1 MCRVH
6 HRIPERRFR
15 RSPRQS
21 GLACRAKRARHSG
34 GFRQFSHACDGSC
47 CELAVDADGIRGR
60 HHDDRPAIGLFW
72 GQAAIWRWQAHCPRP
87 GSRRPCAFPDAFGLA
102 EGARLSPGD
111 DEPVAEHRRPIRHGF
126 DTRHY
131 STDRQ
136 KGGSGRP
143 RFRNAARGGDRRS
156 PQGSRVRH
164 RRPQCAARPRSAA
177 RHSRPFRLVRLV
189 AVSCHDH
196 VAATAARHPN
206 RIDRNGRRIAMSA
219 SAALDLASIPE
230 RIQSEVQRAIQ
241 RSIKGVEYIASSG
254 PSLGSTP
261 KNILHVR
268 GHMNLYHYR
277 PIADEIYR
285 VPILIVMATTNR
297 GYILDMVP
305 GQSFIEFLLKRGY
318 DVYML
323 DWTPPKPEEKGLRM
337 EDYVLDFIPDCIRR
351 VQQDSGE
358 QDVSVIGYCFGGV
371 LSVLYGSIF
380 HDGPMK
386 NLICFTTPID
396 FREMKLFSNF
406 SDRRYFDVDKLVDSV
421 GNVPGDMIMT
431 SFDML
436 RPASRA
442 AGQVQ
447 LWENIWNDEY
457 VKSYRMFDRW
467 ATDTLPLAG
476 EYFRQITKE
485 LMWDNKLYNDVMSV
499 GGRKADISKIKVPI
513 LHAVAEHD
521 HIVPY
526 DAAKPLIE
534 KIGSA
539 DKEEVMLKGGHVS
552 LVAGANAI
560 KRLWPKL
567 DSWLGE
573 RST

>member
-1 MCRVH
+1 M
-6 HRIPERRFR
+6 
-15 RSPRQS
+15 
-21 GLACRAKRARHSG
+21 
-34 GFRQFSHACDGSC
+34 
-47 CELAVDADGIRGR
+47 
-60 HHDDRPAIGLFW
+60 
-72 GQAAIWRWQAHCPRP
+72 
-87 GSRRPCAFPDAFGLA
+87 
-102 EGARLSPGD
+102 
-111 DEPVAEHRRPIRHGF
+111 
-126 DTRHY
+126 
-131 STDRQ
+131 
-136 KGGSGRP
+136 
-143 RFRNAARGGDRRS
+143 
-156 PQGSRVRH
+156 
-164 RRPQCAARPRSAA
+164 SAA
-177 RHSRPFRLVRLV
+177 AP
-189 AVSCHDH
+189 
-196 VAATAARHPN
+196 
-206 RIDRNGRRIAMSA
+206 
-219 SAALDLASIPE
+219 LDLASIPD

-241 RSIKGVEYIASSG
+241 RSIKGVEYFASSG
-254 PSLGSTP
+254 PALGSTQ
-261 KNILHVR
+261 KDILHVR
-268 GHMNLYHYR
+268 GTMNLYHYR
-277 PIADEIYR
+277 PLSDEIYR

-323 DWTPPKPEEKGLRM
+323 DWTAPKPEEKSLRM
-337 EDYVLDFIPDCIRR
+337 EDYVLDFIPDCIGQ
-351 VQQDSGE
+351 VQRNSGE
-358 QDVSVIGYCFGGV
+358 TDVTVIGYCFGGV
-371 LSVLYGSIF
+371 LSLLYGSIF
-380 HDGPMK
+380 ADGPMK

-396 FREMKLFSNF
+396 FREMKLFHNF
-406 SDRRYFDVDKLVDSV
+406 TDRRYFDVDRLIDSV
-421 GNVPGDMIMT
+421 GNVPPEMILS

-447 LWENIWNDEY
+447 LWDNIWNDEF

-467 ATDTLPLAG
+467 ANDTLPLAG
-476 EYFRQITKE
+476 EYFRQITKD

-499 GGRKADISKIKVPI
+499 GGRPADISKIKVPI

-526 DAAKPLIE
+526 DAAKPLI
-534 KIGSA
+534 KKVGSS